1 MKTSLNPDIGIVNV
15 LKNTFLSTRRNLVI
29 ILSRPSKPPYI
40 PRQNLVLR
48 VPYIY
53 RRDKDRLLAIYSQRE
68 FESDFETALGVEGEL
83 TYLNVIVISNRN
95 GKLFLHQT

>member
-1 MKTSLNPDIGIVNV
+1 MKTSLNPDLGIVNV

-53 RRDKDRLLAIYSQRE
+53 RRVKTGGIHS
-68 FESDFETALGVEGEL
+68 F
-83 TYLNVIVISNRN
+83 RN
-95 GKLFLHQT
+95 FYIHGMVG